1 MRCVRVLAV
10 VTLDTTVMRPALI
23 PAIILGAICVL
34 GQRAVAQGTAFT
46 YQGRLSGA
54 AGAVNGLYDMRFE
67 AYASSASGAPLGS
80 QTHAPVVV
88 SNGLFTVS
96 LNLGTGVFTGP
107 PRWIE
112 IAVRPNG
119 SGSPFEVLT
128 PRQQITPTPYAMVA
142 GNVTGSVTSLDSPSG
157 GPADALSIDRFGH
170 VAIGTNDTGAAL
182 QVAGGTNLFSP
193 GQLQLLTVVTNGWPG
208 VSNFTAPVN
217 VFVQGTRAYV
227 TTYVPGSLQ
236 IFNVFNPAQPQFLG
250 EVVDDSGRPGSP
262 FTRLAGL
269 DGVYV
274 TNGLA
279 YVTSESENAVTIIN
293 VANPQAPVKVAE
305 IVDGVGGFNGLNLP
319 TGVLVQGTNLFVLGF
334 LDSAL
339 SIINIANPGNP
350 QLIREIY
357 DDSAVPGSPF
367 TKLQYPYQMTLIG
380 TKLYIA
386 ARGDHA
392 ITVLDVANP
401 ASPQIVAEMVDDSVN
416 PGSQFTKLRDVN
428 WVEVVGNIAY
438 AVSGAFNGGADHSLT
453 IIDISDPANPV
464 KLSEVSDET
473 VQPGS
478 PFTKLRGA
486 WAIKVSR
493 NTAFVTSFGDNA
505 LSVIDV
511 SNPRAPRLLRELVD
525 GQDGF
530 NTLNFTEGLT
540 VVGNTLYV
548 LGDGDSAMN
557 IFNLPSRSLGM
568 VVDGLVGIGT
578 DTPRSALDVA
588 GTISTENLDATGEGS
603 FGSLS
608 VAGSVTVDRTGVNAG
623 ALQPGLVFGN
633 RLAEGIASRQTPGGN
648 QGGLDFYT
656 FQQPRLSIS
665 GGGFVGVGT
674 PSPQTPMHLYSGFN
688 PTTLRIQSAA
698 GPGFG
703 RIEFFSDPQFS
714 ANEWRP
720 GFIQS
725 VDNGNFTGGI
735 AFVVNGTGLANRF
748 GGIEVMRVVN
758 GAVGIGTFSPA
769 FTLHVNGS
777 AGKPGGGSWSVA
789 SDERLKKDIRPLE
802 DSLARLLQL
811 RGVTF
816 EYRDP
821 KAIHELPGRQTGL
834 IAQEVE
840 RVFPEW
846 IDTRPNGMKS
856 LSVRG
861 FEALTV
867 EALRELR
874 EEKDR
879 EIVAIKAQNT
889 ALEKRLEHLENLI
902 STLARAK

>member
-1 MRCVRVLAV
+1 MKR
-10 VTLDTTVMRPALI
+10 ALFF
-23 PAIILGAICVL
+23 AIIFGTLAGV
-34 GQRAVAQGTAFT
+34 GHRAVAQGTAFT

-54 AGAVNGLYDMRFE
+54 AGAVNGLYDLRFE
-67 AYASSASGAPLGS
+67 AYASAASGTPFGS
-80 QTHAPVVV
+80 QTHLAVSV

-119 SGSPFEVLT
+119 SGGLFEVLT

-142 GNVTGSVTSLDSPSG
+142 GNVTGSVTGLDSPAG
-157 GPADALSIDRFGH
+157 GPADALTVDRFGH
-170 VAIGTNDTGAAL
+170 IAIGTNDTGAAL
-182 QVAGGTNLFSP
+182 QVAGGTNMFAP
-193 GQLQLLTVVTNGWPG
+193 GQLELLTVVTNGWPG

-227 TTYVPGSLQ
+227 TTFFPGTLQ
-236 IFNVFNPAQPQFLG
+236 IFNVFNPSQPQLLG
-250 EVVDDSGRPGSP
+250 EVVDDGVRPGSP
-262 FTRLAGL
+262 FTRLGGA
-269 DGVYV
+269 DGIYV

-279 YVTSESENAVTIIN
+279 YVTAENENAVTIIN

-305 IVDGVGGFNGLNLP
+305 IVDGVNGFNGLNLP

-334 LDSAL
+334 IDSAL
-339 SIINIANPGNP
+339 SIINIANPANP

-357 DDSAVPGSPF
+357 DDSVLPGSPF

-401 ASPQIVAEMVDDSVN
+401 SNPQIVAEMVDDSVN

-438 AVSGAFNGGADHSLT
+438 AVSGAFSGTADHSLT
-453 IIDISDPANPV
+453 IIDVSDPSNPV

-486 WAIKVSR
+486 WGIKVSR
-493 NTAFVTSFGDNA
+493 NTAFVTCFADNA

-511 SNPRAPRLLRELVD
+511 SNPREPRLIRELVD

-540 VVGNTLYV
+540 LVGNTLYV
-548 LGDGDSAMN
+548 LGDGDSALN
-557 IFNLPSRSLGM
+557 VFNLPTRPLGL
-568 VVDGLVGIGT
+568 VVDGFVGIGT
-578 DTPRSALDVA
+578 DRPRSALDVV
-588 GTISTENLDATGEGS
+588 GTISAEDVRASGEGA
-603 FGSLS
+603 FGSVS
-608 VAGSVTVDRTGVNAG
+608 VSGSLMVDRGGVNNG
-623 ALQPGLVFGN
+623 ALQPGLLFGN
-633 RLAEGIASRQTPGGN
+633 RLSEGIASRQIGGGN
-648 QGGLDFYT
+648 QSGLDFYT
-656 FQQPRLSIS
+656 FQQPRMSIS
-665 GGGFVGVGT
+665 GGGLIGIGT
-674 PSPQTPMHLYSGFN
+674 QIPQAHMHLYSANN
-688 PTTLRIQSAA
+688 PTTLRLQSSA
-698 GPGFG
+698 GPGYG
-703 RIEFFSDPQFS
+703 RIEFFSDPQGS

-735 AFVVNGTGLANRF
+735 AFVVNGTGSANRF
-748 GGIEVMRVVN
+748 GGIEVMRIVN
-758 GAVGIGTFSPA
+758 GAVGINTFSPA

-789 SDERLKKDIRPLE
+789 SDERLKKDIQPLE
-802 DSLARLLQL
+802 DALARLLRL

-816 EYRDP
+816 EYIDP
-821 KAIHELPGRQTGL
+821 NAIHELPGRQTGL
-834 IAQEVE
+834 VAQEVE

-846 IDTRPNGMKS
+846 IETRADGMKC

-879 EIVAIKAQNT
+879 EIAAIKAQNIS
-889 ALEKRLEHLENLI
+889 LEKRLEHLEKLI
-902 STLARAK
+902 STLARTK

>member
-1 MRCVRVLAV
+1 MKRAV
-10 VTLDTTVMRPALI
+10 FFP
-23 PAIILGAICVL
+23 IILGAICL
-34 GQRAVAQGTAFT
+34 FGQRAVAQGTAFT
-46 YQGRLSGA
+46 YQGRLSGS

-67 AYASSASGAPLGS
+67 AFPALAGGTPLGS
-80 QTHAPVVV
+80 QTHSPVAVT
-88 SNGLFTVS
+88 NGLFTVS
-96 LNLGTGVFTGP
+96 VNLGIGVFTGP
-107 PRWIE
+107 PRWLE
-112 IAVRPNG
+112 IAVRTNG
-119 SGSPFEVLT
+119 GLGPFEVLT
-128 PRQQITPTPYAMVA
+128 PRQQITPTPYAMLA
-142 GNVTGSVTSLDSPSG
+142 GNITGSITSLDSPSG
-157 GPADALSIDRFGH
+157 GPADVLSLDRFGH
-170 VAIGTNDTGAAL
+170 VAIGTNDSGAAL

-193 GQLQLLTVVTNGWPG
+193 GQLELVTVVTNGWPG

-217 VFVQGTRAYV
+217 VFIQGTRAYV
-227 TTYVPGSLQ
+227 TTYFPGSVH
-236 IFNVFNPAQPQFLG
+236 IFNIFNPSQPQLLG
-250 EVVDDSGRPGSP
+250 SVVDDSGRPGSP
-262 FTRLAGL
+262 FTKLNGA
-269 DGVYV
+269 DGIYV

-279 YVTSESENAVTIIN
+279 YVTAEQEHAVNIIN
-293 VANPQAPVKVAE
+293 VANPQAPVKIAE
-305 IVDGVGGFNGLNLP
+305 IVDGANGFNGLNTP
-319 TGVLVQGTNLFVLGF
+319 TAVLVQGTNLFVLGF
-334 LDSAL
+334 FDSAL
-339 SIINIANPGNP
+339 SIINIANPANP

-357 DDSAVPGSPF
+357 DDSVLPGSPF

-401 ASPQIVAEMVDDSVN
+401 SNPQIVAEMVDDSVN

-428 WVEVVGNIAY
+428 CVEVVGNIAY
-438 AVSGAFNGGADHSLT
+438 AVSGAFSGTADHSLT
-453 IIDISDPANPV
+453 IIDVSDPANPV

-473 VQPGS
+473 VEPGS

-486 WAIKVSR
+486 WAVKVSR
-493 NTAFVTSFGDNA
+493 NTAFVTSFADNA

-548 LGDGDSAMN
+548 LGDGDNAMN
-557 IFNLPSRSLGM
+557 IFNLPTRSLAM

-588 GTISTENLDATGEGS
+588 GTISTENLNASGEGA

-608 VAGSVTVDRTGVNAG
+608 VAGSLTVDRTGVNAG
-623 ALQPGLVFGN
+623 ALQPGLLFGN
-633 RLAEGIASRQTPGGN
+633 RLSEGIASRQTPGGN

-656 FQQPRLSIS
+656 FQQPRLSIT
-665 GGGFVGVGT
+665 GGGLVGIGT
-674 PSPQTPMHLYSGFN
+674 PAPQTAMHLYSGFN

-735 AFVVNGTGLANRF
+735 AFVVNGTGVANRF
-748 GGIEVMRVVN
+748 GGIEVMRIVN

-802 DSLARLLQL
+802 DSLTRLLQL

-816 EYRDP
+816 EYREP

-840 RVFPEW
+840 QVFPEW
-846 IDTRPNGMKS
+846 IDTRPDGMKC

-879 EIVAIKAQNT
+879 EIAAIKAQNT
-889 ALEKRLEHLENLI
+889 ALEKRLEHLEKLI
-902 STLARAK
+902 LTQARSK